1 MKPEFSKYAHQ
12 VVENCQ
18 VLATGLSEAGMRL
31 VSGGTDNHLV
41 LVDVSP
47 LGITGRQ
54 AERALESV
62 GIIANKNAI
71 PFDARPPRVTSGLR
85 LGTPAITSRG
95 MGTTENAQVASMVS
109 RVLSNIDDE
118 TMHREVAAEVQQ
130 LTAGFPVPGIDD

>member
-1 MKPEFSKYAHQ
+1 
-12 VVENCQ
+12 
-18 VLATGLSEAGMRL
+18 
-31 VSGGTDNHLV
+31 V

-71 PFDARPPRVTSGLR
+71 PFDSRPPRVTSGLR

-95 MGTTENAQVASMVS
+95 MGIGETAKVSSMVARVLTNIDNAEMHRQVA
-109 RVLSNIDDE
+109 D
-118 TMHREVAAEVQQ
+118 EVQE